1 MTEDSTP
8 PVSLEDFCDQVI
20 VNLRMLMVDNA
31 PRGVGGWWVEYNRG
45 ISESIKEIEVM
56 VKPFRA
62 KKGKRRDA
70 KSRSG

>member
-1 MTEDSTP
+1 MEEEERAIPT
-8 PVSLEDFCDQVI
+8 LEDFCDQVI

-56 VKPFRA
+56 VKPFRV